1 MDDLLSAAVGLARAL
16 DTVPDAEGMRVLCA
30 ALHSKGADAPE
41 RLRTEKWRISPD
53 CRTCAAPCGRKAD
66 YDETQAAQDTPETRE
81 AKRAAWEALLR
92 YVRSRSPAQCDAE
105 AVLRLVFYLGESWVA
120 PEDLTR
126 CLQRLT
132 QTPI

>member
-16 DTVPDAEGMRVLCA
+16 DTAPDAEGMRVLCA
-30 ALHSKGADAPE
+30 ALYDGGADAPE
-41 RLRTEKWRISPD
+41 RLRAEKWRISPD

-66 YDETQAAQDTPETRE
+66 YDETQAVQDAPETRE

-92 YVRSRSPAQCDAE
+92 YVRSHTPAQYDAE
-105 AVLRLVFYLGESWVA
+105 AVLRLVFYLGEGWVE

-126 CLQRLT
+126 CLQALT
-132 QTPI
+132 